1 MRDGAATVGEP
12 RERFRYTNAS
22 RRFLASFSFS
32 RAFTRSSSSSSSS
45 SSRSLRLAG
54 RPDLSGSAGLV
65 ALSSIIPSCSAF
77 ATVDSRYV
85 LAESA
90 ALASSS
96 ADGRGSSSV
105 VSEDCAG
112 VNDVIRVG
120 PSVALVVVVVVVVVL
135 ASSSSRTSVVF
146 ATTVSAD
153 SRRRL
158 DPSRSGARV
167 DAFEPVVRHT
177 RARARSRTRTSSRA
191 RAAR

>member
-1 MRDGAATVGEP
+1 MHRVVS
-12 RERFRYTNAS
+12 S
-22 RRFLASFSFS
+22 RRSRFLARS
-32 RAFTRSSSSSSSS
+32 RVR
-45 SSRSLRLAG
+45 RRRRRRRRPCG
-54 RPDLSGSAGLV
+54 RGRGARKFAQNLSGSAGLV

-105 VSEDCAG
+105 VSKKICAG
-112 VNDVIRVG
+112 VVNDMIRVG
-120 PSVALVVVVVVVVVL
+120 PSVAL
-135 ASSSSRTSVVF
+135 ASSSSSSSSSSRRRPRAPRSSSRRRSRRT
-146 ATTVSAD
+146 

-177 RARARSRTRTSSRA
+177 RARAVEDSHVVARA